1 MSTTLLPED
10 VPGIY
15 AYPVFF
21 GAGGAIEV
29 GQVFSFLTRLQTP
42 LRGSTCCPAHIF
54 RRGDDPGSLVLKGC
68 LHKKYLYAL
77 SVRL

>member
-1 MSTTLLPED
+1 MFLGFMHIRCFSEA
-10 VPGIY
+10 G
-15 AYPVFF
+15 
-21 GAGGAIEV
+21 GGAIEV